1 MTITTIPRTPPVTA
15 RPQLVSR
22 ALLIRFVSV
31 IGASTSFYLMLSV
44 VPLYAR
50 SIGASTSV
58 AGLATTALSLST
70 TAGYLPTPRL
80 VARYGHRTVLGAGLA
95 LLGLPAFALVAS
107 SNLSV
112 VLAVCVVRGIGFAI
126 TCVSGGALT
135 ISLIPAERRGEGLAL
150 VGVVS
155 GVPSVAALPLGVWL
169 VAHAGY
175 RPVFVAAA
183 VAALAAL
190 ASLPALP
197 GASKTTGPDR
207 TAAAAESAKS
217 TGMVAGM
224 RTPGVVRLALV
235 FGATTTAVGIFVT
248 FLPLAAAT
256 AAAPALLCQ
265 PAAAIG
271 GRWLAGRYGDRHGA
285 ARLLAP
291 GVLVTAAGL
300 ALLSHP
306 ATSGSA
312 ATVLVIAGAVLFG
325 LGFGMA
331 QNVTLTLMYD
341 LVTESGYSMISA
353 VWNLAYDVGMGIGA
367 AGFGVLAVHAGYPG
381 GFLITAV
388 LLPVPLLLVVR
399 RARRHVAG

>member
-1 MTITTIPRTPPVTA
+1 
-15 RPQLVSR
+15 
-22 ALLIRFVSV
+22 
-31 IGASTSFYLMLSV
+31 
-44 VPLYAR
+44 
-50 SIGASTSV
+50 
-58 AGLATTALSLST
+58 
-70 TAGYLPTPRL
+70 
-80 VARYGHRTVLGAGLA
+80 
-95 LLGLPAFALVAS
+95 
-107 SNLSV
+107 
-112 VLAVCVVRGIGFAI
+112 
-126 TCVSGGALT
+126 
-135 ISLIPAERRGEGLAL
+135 
-150 VGVVS
+150 
-155 GVPSVAALPLGVWL
+155 
-169 VAHAGY
+169 
-175 RPVFVAAA
+175 
-183 VAALAAL
+183 
-190 ASLPALP
+190 
-197 GASKTTGPDR
+197 
-207 TAAAAESAKS
+207 
-217 TGMVAGM
+217 
-224 RTPGVVRLALV
+224 VRLALV

-271 GRWLAGRYGDRHGA
+271 GRWLAGRYGDRHGP

-306 ATSGSA
+306 AISGSS

-367 AGFGVLAVHAGYPG
+367 AGFGVLAAYTGYPG

-399 RARRHVAG
+399 RAHRHVAG